1 MSKPHLALLPLVLL
15 LACDPPEMEEDAG
28 TDAGPTECE
37 APPPAIETGGAG
49 HAAPL
54 GSSATEARAG
64 RLSEAMLPV
73 SSTGLETWAAGDFV
87 LANDRVALIIED
99 DGASDLY
106 DRYGGRPVGVSLVD
120 GGAMVQPADFNEVLF
135 GISTY
140 LVETENVT
148 VMNDGS
154 DGEPAV
160 IRATGPLGAIDFA
173 GSLLDAVSGGNF
185 MGERAAVD
193 YSLAPGAEAIE
204 VSLIVSNP
212 EPRMRVATRML
223 IGFFQSY
230 RMPMY
235 LPGTGFADATGTL
248 PYVAFDDEYRGAGW
262 AWYAQPDRDVNAILT
277 TSGVG
282 VASLGSGRLMPCDT
296 TTIPIGRIVI
306 GDGLS
311 GTLAAIARIEETS
324 MRVLTGTVT
333 ESDGTTPADDVRI
346 HVEIDGTY
354 YARRRVEDDG
364 TYRIEIPAAGAA
376 RIQAYRRGFPLTPA
390 DVPAGVDPTTDVSM
404 PAFGEI
410 HVVATEDGAAVP
422 ARVQVFPS
430 SGAPPR
436 PPSIY
441 AERDVT
447 DGRLHVEFPTDG
459 DTTVRVPA
467 GTYRVVVSRGYEY
480 ELVDASAVVTAGATA
495 DVSAALVR
503 SVDTTGVLCA
513 DYHIH
518 TTRSPDSPDSGD
530 LKISALVADGLEI
543 AVRSDHEFIADFQP
557 VIDELGVSAF
567 VRGLAGEEL
576 TTFEWGHFGVFPAT
590 LDPSAPNG
598 SATPWVGRRPPEVF
612 AEVRARPEA
621 PAFIVNH
628 PRSTSF
634 AQGYF
639 EVVGFDA
646 TTGEVANETDWDET
660 FDILEAFNDS
670 SFDQNRESTVR
681 DWFAFLNQ
689 RRPMVVVGSSDSHSL
704 YGQPIGYPRTCLDL
718 GTDNPA
724 GLSPTLVRDA
734 TRAGHSVISGG
745 IYMTVQAAGGAG
757 PGDTVSGAGA
767 SAMVH
772 VTVRAAEWID
782 VNDLEVIV
790 DGATEETIALSRDSV
805 DPTLLLDEDVLVPVA
820 AGAMGSWAV
829 FHASGDEDM
838 ADVHPGRVPFAV
850 SNAMFF
856 TR

>member
-1 MSKPHLALLPLVLL
+1 MSKRHLSLLPLVLL
-15 LACDPPEMEEDAG
+15 LACDPPDVVDDAG
-28 TDAGPTECE
+28 TDAGPTACE
-37 APPPAIETGGAG
+37 APPPAIETGGEG

-64 RLSEAMLPV
+64 RLTEAMLPV

-99 DGASDLY
+99 DGPSDLY
-106 DRYGGRPVGVSLVD
+106 DRYGGRPVGLSLVD

-135 GISTY
+135 GISTF
-140 LVETENVT
+140 LVQTENVT

-154 DGEPAV
+154 DGGSAV

-173 GSLLDAVSGGNF
+173 GSLLDAVTGGNF
-185 MGERAAVD
+185 MGESAAVD

-204 VSLIVSNP
+204 VSLVVSNP

-230 RMPMY
+230 RMPMF
-235 LPGTGFADATGTL
+235 LPGTGFADASGVL
-248 PYVAFDDEYRGAGW
+248 PFVAFDDEYRGAGW

-296 TTIPIGRIVI
+296 TSISIGRIVI

-311 GTLAAIARIEETS
+311 GTLAAIARIEETPL
-324 MRVLTGTVT
+324 RTLTGTVT
-333 ESDGTTPADDVRI
+333 EADGTTAANDVRI
-346 HVEIDGTY
+346 HVEVDGTY
-354 YARRRVEDDG
+354 YTRRRVEDDG
-364 TYRIEIPAAGAA
+364 TYSIEIPAAGAA
-376 RIQAYRRGFPLTPA
+376 RIQAYRRGFDLTSA
-390 DVPAGVDPTTDVSM
+390 DVPAGADPVTDVSM

-410 HVVATEDGAAVP
+410 HVVATEDDAPVP
-422 ARVQVFPS
+422 ARVQVLPS

-436 PPSIY
+436 PPVTY
-441 AERDVT
+441 AEREVT
-447 DGRLHVEFPTDG
+447 GGRLHVEFPTDG
-459 DTTVRVPA
+459 DATVRVPA
-467 GTYRVVVSRGYEY
+467 GSYRVIVSRGYEY
-480 ELVDASAVVTAGATA
+480 ELVDQTVTVTAGAIS
-495 DVSAALVR
+495 DVTAALVR
-503 SVDTTGVLCA
+503 SVDTTDVLCA

-518 TTRSPDSPDSGD
+518 TTRSPDSPDSAT
-530 LKISALVADGLEI
+530 LKMSSLVADGLEI
-543 AVRSDHEFIADFQP
+543 AVRSDHEFINDFQP
-557 VIDELGVSAF
+557 VVDELGVAAF

-590 LDPSAPNG
+590 FDPAAPNG

-612 AEVRARPEA
+612 AEVRARPES

-628 PRSTSF
+628 PRSTSV

-646 TTGEVANETDWDET
+646 VTGEITNESDWDET

-670 SFDQNRESTVR
+670 SFNQNRGSTVR

-704 YGQPIGYPRTCLDL
+704 YSSPIGYPRTCLAL
-718 GTDNPA
+718 GTDDPM
-724 GLSPTLVRDA
+724 GLSPTLVRDE

-745 IYMTVQAAGGAG
+745 IYMTVEHTGGAG

-767 SAMVH
+767 TAMVH
-772 VTVRAAEWID
+772 VVVRAAEWVD
-782 VNDLEVIV
+782 VDTLEVIV
-790 DGATEETIALSRDSV
+790 DGATTETIALSRDAV
-805 DPTLLLDEDVLVPVA
+805 DPTLLLDEDVAVPVA
-820 AGAMGSWAV
+820 ASAMGSWAV

-838 ADVHPGRVPFAV
+838 ADLHPGREPFAV